1 MKSDQGFTLV
11 EKLILVALSGVFAAI
26 AAPGWL
32 GFMRAI
38 EIGRAADRLHWQL
51 QKAKSEA
58 KRDRATWEALIRQ
71 TPEGIQYSVHHDDA
85 QPVWQTM
92 PFQNA
97 EIDLG
102 NTTFFFDKKKKAYR
116 MQFNWLGVSNGQL
129 GRVTVMHK
137 QSNIKRCVIVS
148 TLLGSM
154 RTGKEKKNG
163 KCD

>member
-1 MKSDQGFTLV
+1 MKSDLGFTLI
-11 EKLILVALSGVFAAI
+11 EKLILVALSGIFAAI
-26 AAPGWL
+26 AAPAWL

-38 EIGRAADRLHWQL
+38 EIDRAADRLHWQL

-58 KRDRATWEALIRQ
+58 KRDKATWETLIRQ
-71 TPEGIQYSVHHDDA
+71 SPEGIQYSVNHDDV
-85 QPVWQTM
+85 QPIWQTM
-92 PFQNA
+92 PFHNA
-97 EIDLG
+97 EIDFG
-102 NTTFFFDKKKKAYR
+102 NTTFFFDKKKQGYR
-116 MQFNWLGVSNGQL
+116 MQFNWLGVSNGRL
-129 GRVTVMHK
+129 GRVTVTHK

>member
-11 EKLILVALSGVFAAI
+11 EKLILIALSGIFAAI
-26 AAPGWL
+26 AAPAWL

-38 EIGRAADRLHWQL
+38 EIDRAADRLYWQL

-58 KRDRATWEALIRQ
+58 KRDRATWETLIRQ
-71 TPEGIQYSVHHDDA
+71 TPEGIQYSIHHDDA
-85 QPVWQTM
+85 QPNWQTM
-92 PFQNA
+92 PFDNA
-97 EIDLG
+97 EIDFG
-102 NTTFFFDKKKKAYR
+102 NTTFFFDKKKGGYR
-116 MQFNWLGVSNGQL
+116 MQFNWLGVTNGRL

-137 QSNIKRCVIVS
+137 KSRIKRCVIVS

-154 RTGKEKKNG
+154 RTGKEKGG

>member
-1 MKSDQGFTLV
+1 MNRNKGFTLI
-11 EKLILVALSGVFAAI
+11 ENLILVVLSGIFAAI

-32 GFMRAI
+32 SFMRSI
-38 EIGRAADRLHWQL
+38 EIDRTADRLHWQL

-58 KRDRATWEALIRQ
+58 KRDRATWEVLIRNS
-71 TPEGIQYSVHHDDA
+71 PEAIKYSVNHDNA

-92 PFQNA
+92 PFENA
-97 EIDLG
+97 EIDPA
-102 NTTFFFDKKKKAYR
+102 NTTFFFDRRKQAYR
-116 MQFNWLGVSNGQL
+116 MQFNWLGVSNGRL

-137 QSNIKRCVIVS
+137 QSKIKRCIIVS

-154 RTGKEKKNG
+154 RTGKEKGG